1 MIEKEARAI
10 HNPQAHPTTF
20 YFKLQ
25 QVCNRA
31 RTMERLSNHF
41 DLKKVLDPENASEQ
55 IDANVSL
62 KKARFPPSKRIS
74 SRKSSV
80 PHEE

>member
-1 MIEKEARAI
+1 MIEKEVRAI
-10 HNPQAHPTTF
+10 HDPQVHPTTF

-31 RTMERLSNHF
+31 STMERLSHHF
-41 DLKKVLDPENASEQ
+41 DLKKVLDPENATEQ
-55 IDANVSL
+55 IDANVSV
-62 KKARFPPSKRIS
+62 KKARLPPSKRLS
-74 SRKSSV
+74 ARKTSV